1 MRCLAIIP
9 SKGRP
14 SNISKCVEP
23 FMSRLGLDYK
33 IFVEPQDEAT
43 YNFKNVVVLDKDN
56 NGLGY
61 STSFAKRYAEEKG
74 YDLVFRIDD
83 DVTGIG
89 EIEKDIHQII
99 RAFDIQKVG
108 AIVFPYSFE
117 WYAKTEKLFS
127 RKNKRSQTCY
137 IIRTKLFRP
146 VSEISTFDDFYQYLL
161 MRNDGY
167 DTLFC
172 SRHLIDCA
180 PVGQGR
186 GGLQAFDRSAMALK
200 EINIFKSIDPTITVI
215 SKPDKPWR
223 FEPKFTGSK
232 YKSTK
237 I

>member
-1 MRCLAIIP
+1 VKCLVFIP
-9 SKGRP
+9 SKARP
-14 SNISKCVEP
+14 SNISKFVEP

-56 NGLGY
+56 KGLGY
-61 STSFAKRYAEEKG
+61 STSFAKNYAEQKG
-74 YDLVFRIDD
+74 YDLVFRVDD

-89 EIEKDIHQII
+89 EIEKDIQQII
-99 RAFDIQKVG
+99 KAFDIQKVG

-117 WYAKTEKLFS
+117 WYAKTKRLFS

-146 VSEISTFDDFYQYLL
+146 ISEVSTFDDFYQYLL
-161 MRNDGY
+161 IRNDGY

-180 PVGQGR
+180 PVGQGK
-186 GGLQAFDRSAMALK
+186 GGLQVFDRSAMALK

-215 SKPDKPWR
+215 SKPDKPWK
-223 FEPKFTGSK
+223 FEPKFTASK